1 MVSDDGKGD
10 PSVLDDVALDAAVEA
25 QRARIAAFEEQFVP
39 MRRQYEA
46 LRGRLRA
53 LDAERE
59 KRRLAA
65 AGEVAGFK
73 PIPRRSYTLA
83 DVLAGREKNVALDT
97 PLPRFGFASMRRQTI
112 VLHPEGVRDDQRLTF
127 HRPGAASAAPETA
140 TATTFGEAR
149 RLLAEGWTQGVPG
162 VAMSRLAVYYP
173 ETETTGWLRADQ
185 IYVEEPLA

>member
-1 MVSDDGKGD
+1 MMSDEGKGD
-10 PSVLDDVALDAAVEA
+10 PSALDDAALDEAAEA

-39 MRRQYEA
+39 MRRLYEA

-83 DVLAGREKNVALDT
+83 DVLAGREKNVPQDT
-97 PLPRFGFASMRRQTI
+97 PLPRFGFASMRRQPI
-112 VLHPEGVRDDQRLTF
+112 VLHPEGAHDAQRLTF
-127 HRPGAASAAPETA
+127 HRPSAADAAPQTA
-140 TATTFGEAR
+140 AATTFGEAR
-149 RLLAEGWTQGVPG
+149 GLLAAGWTAGVPG

-173 ETETTGWLRADQ
+173 ETKTMGWLRADQ
-185 IYVEEPLA
+185 IYVEEPLT